1 MADTVVVTE
10 SGRAEIV
17 KDPNAVLDYVFDWSD
32 WLDALPD
39 AIASHSVAV
48 EAGDCTVLN
57 SVING
62 KTVVVWLSGGTAG
75 TTAKVRCRI
84 TCNATT
90 PARVDDRTLYVKI
103 RDR

>member
-1 MADTVVVTE
+1 MADTVEVTE
-10 SGRAEIV
+10 AGKASIV
-17 KDPNAVLDYVFDWSD
+17 KDPDAVLDYIFDWTA

-39 AIASHSVAV
+39 TIASHSVSV

-75 TTAKVRCRI
+75 TTARVRCRI
-84 TCNATT
+84 TCSASS
-90 PARVDDRTLYVKI
+90 PARVDDRTLYVKLKE
-103 RDR
+103 R